1 MVYVFIW
8 LVMLM
13 FALSAVL
20 ALVWSINNGQLRNLE
35 KGSLVIFD
43 AGEPVGQMTDAFPRR
58 SSSGS
63 HDAVKSQPTVQP

>member
-1 MVYVFIW
+1 MVYVLIW

-13 FALSAVL
+13 FAVSAVV

-43 AGEPVGQMTDAFPRR
+43 AGEPVGEMTDAFPTR
-58 SSSGS
+58 SSSKP
-63 HDAVKSQPTVQP
+63 HEAVKSQSTVQS